1 MNKAQ
6 TFRELLIIFVRRF
19 GLLNASITHACC
31 GEKISIVQS
40 HILYEINRLE
50 EPSMQ
55 QVAEA
60 LGIDITTFSRQI
72 KTMAGKGLIEK
83 RSDKGDKR
91 VSVLSL
97 TREGKRMKN
106 RIDREMNQYV
116 EKILV
121 HMSPFEQEMVI
132 QAMNLMNESLLKTG
146 SSCAGGKTCKEQLTR
161 KGKRNDQDRL

>member
-40 HILYEINRLE
+40 HILYEINRQE

-55 QVAEA
+55 QVANA

-72 KTMAGKGLIEK
+72 KTMAEKGLIEK
-83 RSDKGDKR
+83 RSPSDYR
-91 VSVLSL
+91 CV
-97 TREGKRMKN
+97 
-106 RIDREMNQYV
+106 
-116 EKILV
+116 
-121 HMSPFEQEMVI
+121 
-132 QAMNLMNESLLKTG
+132 ACLLLRT
-146 SSCAGGKTCKEQLTR
+146 
-161 KGKRNDQDRL
+161 